1 MIKII
6 VSGFNGSM
14 GQKAVA
20 MVNNN
25 SDFELVGVFNPII
38 DSLDPNDYGLDSK
51 VKVFNNFS
59 QINIEAD
66 IWIDFSIPSAVFD
79 NTKFAIS
86 KGIRPVIGTSGL
98 SEDQTSELKSLA
110 DDKKLGGIIASN
122 FGISAVLMMKFAQ
135 TAAKYF
141 DQAEIVETHHED
153 KIDAPS
159 GTALNTARLIH
170 EVQQQDEQK
179 NPNESDPLGTRGGD
193 YHGIKIHAIRLPGFI
208 ADEEVIFG
216 SDGESLTV
224 KQSTTDRASF
234 MKGVQLAVKEVMN
247 RNELVIGLEKII

>member
-1 MIKII
+1 MIKVI

-20 MVNNN
+20 MVNQNK
-25 SDFELVGVFNPII
+25 DFQLVGVFNPII
-38 DSLDPNDYGLDSK
+38 DSVDPLDYGLEPDIKVYKDLSK
-51 VKVFNNFS
+51 
-59 QINIEAD
+59 IDIDAD

-98 SEDQTSELKSLA
+98 SEEQTTELKLLA
-110 DDKKLGGIIASN
+110 DAKSLGGIIASN

-153 KIDAPS
+153 KLDAPS

-170 EVQQQDEQK
+170 EVQQKDEPI

-234 MKGVQLAVKEVMN
+234 MKGVQLAIKEVMK
-247 RNELVIGLEKII
+247 RDKLVIGLEKII